1 MTKKPDD
8 EEFVDIASRVTMEAI
23 ELDPIASALREQYE
37 RGWSDCRREMLGEIL
52 AKVPGISDCVALLRA
67 PAAELGS
74 RPYVMLSDG
83 KPHMVHA
90 GPAAPPAPPSAPQP
104 ASRSTQAAP
113 RPKTIP
119 TTFTMA
125 RAVLLEEPGLTAKEV
140 SARIEKR
147 WWPGLVFNQIGPEF
161 YAFVASGRMT
171 RDDSGRLSL
180 TDRGLVSG
188 TVDNRLRTN
197 GTQPPQPRA
206 MVPDPLSVPPVV
218 EPKSPAVTIADKVS
232 VTRVADAGLAGGGDA
247 KTAVKFEHAGRSV
260 MLPSREHAVV
270 SKLGVNAGWLPFPIL
285 FGAAFRSTERHHSD
299 AEVWLREVEP
309 SINGKLKLVG
319 LQMRLVPK
327 MGYALMESST

>member
-8 EEFVDIASRVTMEAI
+8 EEFVDIASRATMEAI

-52 AKVPGISDCVALLRA
+52 AKVSGISDRVALLRA
-67 PAAELGS
+67 PAAEFGS
-74 RPYVMLSDG
+74 LPYV
-83 KPHMVHA
+83 VNA
-90 GPAAPPAPPSAPQP
+90 APAATPMPAPPPSAPQP

-125 RAVLLEEPGLTAKEV
+125 RAVLLEEQGLTAKEV

-147 WWPGLVFNQIGPEF
+147 WWPGLVFSQIGPEF

-180 TDRGLVSG
+180 TERGLGSG

-206 MVPDPLSVPPVV
+206 MVQDPPSVPLVA
-218 EPKSPAVTIADKVS
+218 EPKPPAVSAVDKVS
-232 VTRVADAGLAGGGDA
+232 VTRVADAGLAGGRDA
-247 KTAVKFEHAGRSV
+247 KTAVKFEHAGRPV
-260 MLPSREHAVV
+260 MLQSREHAVV

-285 FGAAFRSTERHHSD
+285 FGAAFKPTERHLSD

-309 SINGKLKLVG
+309 SINSKLKLIG